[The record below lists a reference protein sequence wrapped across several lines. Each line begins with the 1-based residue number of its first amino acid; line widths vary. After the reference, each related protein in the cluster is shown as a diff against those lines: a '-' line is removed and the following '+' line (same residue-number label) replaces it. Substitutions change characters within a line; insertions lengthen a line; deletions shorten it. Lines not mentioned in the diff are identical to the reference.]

1 MYDVARLLQM
11 GPAYHFVYSPSP
23 LPVHALAPQPDYF
36 GCHSDILTENNLN
49 KQSQLRDRNEGF
61 LQEEFHVCV

>member
-36 GCHSDILTENNLN
+36 GCYSNILTYR
-49 KQSQLRDRNEGF
+49 KQSEQTGPAER
-61 LQEEFHVCV
+61 EE